1 MGRGPSGPEIRY
13 SDRVTKQQPFKLG
26 ALPIDRP
33 TLRDAER
40 IVAERRRGLQS
51 FPPSHRDK
59 AAIDLSRQ
67 NGDRY
72 RRMAAKANGNLGS
85 QS

>member
-1 MGRGPSGPEIRY
+1 
-13 SDRVTKQQPFKLG
+13 VAKQPPFKPG
-26 ALPIDRP
+26 ALPVDRP

-40 IVAERRRGLQS
+40 IVMDRRRGLES

-59 AAIDLSRQ
+59 AAIELSRQ

-72 RRMAAKANGNLGS
+72 RQLAANANGNLGS
-85 QS
+85 RR